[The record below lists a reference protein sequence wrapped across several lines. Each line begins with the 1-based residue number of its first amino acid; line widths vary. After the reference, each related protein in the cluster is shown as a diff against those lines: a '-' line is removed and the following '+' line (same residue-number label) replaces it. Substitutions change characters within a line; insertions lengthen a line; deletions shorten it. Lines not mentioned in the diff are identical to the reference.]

1 MAQSYFAEGIHE
13 RPATFSLFAR
23 SLPFG
28 WRFWVAAGLSDAL
41 DYLEELRFDDEDLAY
56 LRSTGLFS
64 DGFLDYLRE
73 FRFTGDVRAFPEGTL
88 FFPDESVLELTA
100 PILAAQIVETYVLN
114 QIHFQSLIATKARR
128 CVDAS
133 DGRLLID
140 FGLRRT
146 HGAEA
151 GLKASR
157 SSYLAGFDATSNVL
171 AGREFEIPITG
182 TMAHSY
188 VEAFESELDA
198 FRAFARSYPDSCVLL
213 VDTYDSIEGTRRAA
227 RVGRELAERGHRL
240 RGIRLDSGDL
250 VSLSQEARKILDDAD
265 LQEAVIFASGSL
277 DEIEI
282 KRLAE
287 AGAEIGGFGVGSRL
301 GTSADAPYVDMVY
314 KLVEFDGDPTLKLS
328 KGKATWPG
336 RKQVWRVSDG
346 DGFDRDIIGLAYED
360 GPDRGEPLLEAV
372 MEQGSRVGSRS
383 LEDAR
388 RRCAKQ
394 RALLRSARYEVRP
407 SDALVALREDLA
419 PHAGGQ

>member
-1 MAQSYFAEGIHE
+1 MAQSYFAQGIHE

-23 SLPFG
+23 SLPAG
-28 WRFWVAAGLSDAL
+28 WTFWVAAGLPDAL

-64 DGFLDYLRE
+64 KAFLDYLLE
-73 FRFTGDVRAFPEGTL
+73 FRFTGDVRALPEGTL
-88 FFPDESVLELTA
+88 FFPDEPVLELTA
-100 PILAAQIVETYVLN
+100 PILAAQIAETYVLN
-114 QIHFQSLIATKARR
+114 QVHFQSLIATKARR
-128 CVDAS
+128 CVDSS

-171 AGREFEIPITG
+171 AGREFEIPIAG
-182 TMAHSY
+182 TMAHSF
-188 VEAFESELDA
+188 VEAFESELEA
-198 FRAFARSYPDSCVLL
+198 FRAFARSYPDNCVLL

-227 RVGRELAERGHRL
+227 RVGRELVESGHRL

-250 VSLSQEARKILDDAD
+250 VSLSQAARKILDDAGLVD
-265 LQEAVIFASGSL
+265 AVIFASGSL
-277 DEIEI
+277 DEVEIE
-282 KRLAE
+282 RLAE

-314 KLVEFDGDPTLKLS
+314 KLVEFDGEPTLKLS
-328 KGKATWPG
+328 KEKATWPG
-336 RKQVWRVSDG
+336 QKQVWRVSTG
-346 DGFDRDIIGLAYED
+346 DSFQSDVIGLARED
-360 GPDRGEPLLEAV
+360 GPDQGKPLLEPV
-372 MEQGSRVGSRS
+372 MRQGRS
-383 LEDAR
+383 VASGLLEDAR

-394 RALLRSARYEVRP
+394 RALLRSSRYEVRH
-407 SDALVALREDLA
+407 SDALVALREDLTRRL
-419 PHAGGQ
+419 GGR